1 MAWHWLERKATI
13 PLIPTRQSM
22 LYSTSMLLLSQI
34 RWVITGFSLS
44 VLASA
49 QEPMP
54 DPVPSDDRHQIVFE
68 GKVGDR
74 AAVRAVINVTPDEN
88 GGSKLAGTYHYVKQ
102 GKVIHLWG
110 NLEGDRASLEESALR
125 YGEPLSGRFDGTWT
139 IGDSP
144 GKARFEGSWT
154 SGDGQRKLPFS
165 LTEAAGSG
173 SHGLDFYFFAEE
185 YARKQGSQVMQRAQS
200 LAFPQLRGQGEMI
213 DRVNGFIRSLALLQ
227 LDATED
233 NSKPMPKE
241 PLPTLKALENAVRAS
256 LPTDEELKDLEIGHF
271 ESLTFEEDFE
281 VMLNAKGIF
290 SMRTLHSEYTG
301 GAHPNSSAGHVTF
314 DLKTGEELTL
324 DDLMKPGWRDPLN
337 VLAEAQL
344 RAQYE
349 LKESDSLN
357 DKGPLFE
364 DVFELNDNWFLSP
377 EGLGFSFDP
386 YEIGPY
392 AAGFI
397 ELVIPYSKLKAWV
410 KPGSA
415 LERIVTQ

>member
-1 MAWHWLERKATI
+1 
-13 PLIPTRQSM
+13 M
-22 LYSTSMLLLSQI
+22 LYSTSMSLLSQI

-74 AAVRAVINVTPDEN
+74 AAVRAVINVTPDQN
-88 GGSKLAGTYHYVKQ
+88 GGSTLTGTYHYVKQ

-125 YGEPLSGRFDGTWT
+125 YGEPLSGQFDGTWT

-173 SHGLDFYFFAEE
+173 SPGLDFYFFAEE

-200 LAFPQLRGQGEMI
+200 LAFPQLRGQGEII
-213 DRVNGFIRSLALLQ
+213 DRVNGFIRSLARLQ
-227 LDATED
+227 VDSAEE
-233 NSKPMPKE
+233 KPKPPTQE
-241 PLPTLKALENAVRAS
+241 PAPTLRALEKAVRAI
-256 LPTDEELKDLEIGHF
+256 LPTDEELKDLEISHF
-271 ESLTFEEDFE
+271 ESLTFEEDFV
-281 VMLNAKGIF
+281 VMLNMLEVF
-290 SMRTLHSEYTG
+290 SMRMLHSEYTG

-324 DDLMKPGWRDPLN
+324 DDLLKPGWRDPLTD
-337 VLAEAQL
+337 LAEAQL
-344 RAQYE
+344 RTQYK
-349 LKESDSLN
+349 LKEGDALN
-357 DKGPLFE
+357 DKGPLF
-364 DVFELNDNWFLSP
+364 DNVFELNDNWFLSP

-397 ELVIPYSKLKAWV
+397 EPVIPYSKLKDWV

-415 LERIVTQ
+415 LERIVAQ

>member
-1 MAWHWLERKATI
+1 MI
-13 PLIPTRQSM
+13 GFF
-22 LYSTSMLLLSQI
+22 LSFL
-34 RWVITGFSLS
+34 V
-44 VLASA
+44 SA
-49 QEPMP
+49 QEPTSAP
-54 DPVPSDDRHQIVFE
+54 LPSDDRHQIIFE

-88 GGSKLAGTYHYVKQ
+88 GGSTLTGTYHYVKQ
-102 GKVIHLWG
+102 GKAIHLWG

-165 LTEAAGSG
+165 LTEAAATGSP
-173 SHGLDFYFFAEE
+173 GLDFYFFAEE

-200 LAFPQLRGQGEMI
+200 LTFPQLSGQGDII
-213 DRVNGFIRSLALLQ
+213 DRVNGFIRSLAKLQ
-227 LDATED
+227 LDAAEE
-233 NSKPMPKE
+233 KPNPSSHE
-241 PLPTLKALENAVRAS
+241 PIPTLSSLEKAVRAI
-256 LPTDEELKDLEIGHF
+256 LPTNEELKDLEISHF
-271 ESLTFEEDFE
+271 ESLTFEEDFV
-281 VMLNAKGIF
+281 VMLNMLEVF
-290 SMRTLHSEYTG
+290 SMRMLHSEYTG

-324 DDLMKPGWRDPLN
+324 DDLLKPGWRDPLTGM
-337 VLAEAQL
+337 AEAQL

-349 LKESDSLN
+349 LKEGDALN
-357 DKGPLFE
+357 DKGPLF
-364 DVFELNDNWFLSP
+364 DNVFELNDNWFLSP

-397 ELVIPYSKLKAWV
+397 EPVIPYSKLKEWV

-415 LERIVTQ
+415 LERIVAQ